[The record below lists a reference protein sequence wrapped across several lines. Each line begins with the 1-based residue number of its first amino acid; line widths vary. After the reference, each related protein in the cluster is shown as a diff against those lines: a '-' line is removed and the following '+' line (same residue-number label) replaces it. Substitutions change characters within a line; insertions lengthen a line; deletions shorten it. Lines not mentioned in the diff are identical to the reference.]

1 MRPRSFFVLYT
12 PRAIRW
18 ALVAFLIIQIGYFC
32 LAWLYP
38 SPLSIGPWTMRIS
51 PSDLTM
57 DEVRLLPSVQRW
69 LGAALASANLALL
82 IYGGFRL
89 QRMLQEIEAGA
100 LFAVSTIGHL
110 RAFAG
115 AILLSVLAAI
125 VQLPLRELLF
135 RVIWGNGAYSLKLS
149 VNSQELQLILICGV
163 FYLIAAI
170 MQEGQRLADDNAGFV

>member
-1 MRPRSFFVLYT
+1 MRPRSLFIVHT

-18 ALVAFLIIQIGYFC
+18 ALVAFLIIQISYFC
-32 LAWLYP
+32 LAWIYP
-38 SPLSIGPWTMRIS
+38 GPLSIGPWTMRVS
-51 PSDLTM
+51 PSDLTL

-69 LGAALASANLALL
+69 LGGALASVNLALL

-89 QRMLQEIEAGA
+89 HRMLQEIEAGA
-100 LFAVSTIGHL
+100 LFATATIGHL

-115 AILLSVLAAI
+115 AILLSVIATL

-135 RVIWGNGAYSLKLS
+135 RLIWGDGAYRLKLS

-163 FYLIAAI
+163 FYLIATI